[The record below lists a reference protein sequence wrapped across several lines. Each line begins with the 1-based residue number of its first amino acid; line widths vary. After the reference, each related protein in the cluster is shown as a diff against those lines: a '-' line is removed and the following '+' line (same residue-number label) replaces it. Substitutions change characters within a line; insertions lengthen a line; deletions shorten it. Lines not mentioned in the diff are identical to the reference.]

1 MVMEEEDDDFTF
13 PTPAAAEEE
22 ASASCQ
28 DGLDLLWPL
37 PPAGGHLA
45 GACASSS
52 LWPFSSSPSAAL
64 PARETTEA
72 EEAPA
77 STSSGGGGGQETVAV
92 ARHDELHERAAAAAD
107 EERMDLLWEDFNDE
121 LLLQLRRQRAAAV
134 GCPAGTPT
142 PSPGDGRS
150 PPSDEETSMSPGRLH
165 GCAPTMLRASSRAG
179 GVGQFYGRRGG
190 GRCRSSRATG
200 WDLLLRLFRKLF
212 AVDTSPPSQHHRHH
226 HGGSIHVP

>member
-1 MVMEEEDDDFTF
+1 MVMEEQDDDFTF
-13 PTPAAAEEE
+13 PTPAAAEAE
-22 ASASCQ
+22 AAASCQ

-37 PPAGGHLA
+37 PPGVHLA

-52 LWPFSSSPSAAL
+52 LWPFSSSPSAAP

-77 STSSGGGGGQETVAV
+77 STRSGGGGQATVAV
-92 ARHDELHERAAAAAD
+92 AQHERAAAAAD

-121 LLLQLRRQRAAAV
+121 LLLQLRRQRAAAA

-179 GVGQFYGRRGG
+179 GVGQFYGRRG
-190 GRCRSSRATG
+190 RCRSSRATG
-200 WDLLLRLFRKLF
+200 WELLLRLFRKLF
-212 AVDTSPPSQHHRHH
+212 AVDTSPPSHHHHRRH